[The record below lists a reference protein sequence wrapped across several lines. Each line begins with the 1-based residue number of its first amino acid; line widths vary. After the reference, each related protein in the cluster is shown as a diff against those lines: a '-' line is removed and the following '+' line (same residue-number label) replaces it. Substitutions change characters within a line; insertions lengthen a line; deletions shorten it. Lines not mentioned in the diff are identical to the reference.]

1 MGYKLAIVDA
11 FTSRPFGGNP
21 AAVCYLPQAQGE
33 DWMQNVAQELNLPA
47 TSFLSPEKEGFRLRW
62 FTPRTELELCGHG
75 TFAGAHFLRLEGYLK
90 KDSDVRFQTRS
101 GQLTAR
107 LAGDWIEVDFPSEQ
121 EKPSPPPSDL
131 IRALGVPA
139 KYIGKNR
146 LDYLVEVDS
155 EETVRKITPDYELL
169 KAVPTRGVMV
179 TSLSQSGDYDFVS
192 RFFAPSI
199 GIDED
204 QVTGS
209 AHCCLGPY
217 WSTKL
222 HKAELTAF
230 QASRRGGVIRVRIMD
245 DRVRLGGHVTT
256 VLRGELN

>member
-1 MGYKLAIVDA
+1 MGYKLVIVDA

-21 AAVCYLPQAQGE
+21 AAVCFLPQAREE

-47 TSFLSPEKEGFRLRW
+47 TSFLSPEKDGFRLRW

-75 TFAGAHFLRLEGYLK
+75 TFAGAHFLRLEEYLK
-90 KDSDVRFQTRS
+90 KDSEVRFYTRS
-101 GQLTAR
+101 GLLTAR
-107 LAGDWIEVDFPSEQ
+107 LAGDWIEVDFPSER
-121 EKPSPPPSDL
+121 EKPSPQPSDL

-139 KYIGKNR
+139 SYVGKNR

-155 EETVRKITPDYELL
+155 EETVRKITPDFELL

-217 WSTKL
+217 WSAKL
-222 HKAELTAF
+222 QKDQLTAF
-230 QASRRGGVIRVRIMD
+230 QASRRGGVIRVRITD
-245 DRVRLGGHVTT
+245 DNVRLGGQVTT
-256 VLRGELN
+256 VLRGEFN